1 MRTIKILAL
10 STLVVGFMATSA
22 IAGNCGD
29 KSADTAAA
37 KAKTE
42 AQVAKAGD
50 CAKGASTASA
60 TKTASAAGCD
70 KSASTASAVKTAS
83 AGGCDKS
90 ASTAS
95 ATKTASAAGCDSK
108 ASTAA
113 ATKTA
118 SAGGC
123 DKSASTASA
132 VKTASAGGCDKSAS
146 TASAVKTASAGGC
159 DKSASTASAT
169 KVAGAGCASSA
180 TKTASAGNC
189 SSDAKGAKMAVKLET
204 VRMPSGAMVVMYHGK
219 DASSVAALQASAKN
233 GCQGFACDLAKSVAA
248 DENCKVEMAK
258 TDTGVMM
265 IVTSEKAEALDGYEA
280 QYAAVIASADG
291 AQGE

>member
-60 TKTASAAGCD
+60 TKTASAA
-70 KSASTASAVKTAS
+70 
-83 AGGCDKS
+83 
-90 ASTAS
+90 
-95 ATKTASAAGCDSK
+95 
-108 ASTAA
+108 
-113 ATKTA
+113 
-118 SAGGC
+118 
-123 DKSASTASA
+123 
-132 VKTASAGGCDKSAS
+132 GCDKSAS

>member
-113 ATKTA
+113 AT
-118 SAGGC
+118 
-123 DKSASTASA
+123 
-132 VKTASAGGCDKSAS
+132 KTASAGGCDKSAS